1 MLPATV
7 SAHAIRFIPRN
18 RQVWAAAEGTRY
30 AHCFVMLDRKKGP
43 RNDKDDRVGYRRQ
56 SQLHENLEEPA
67 EEAPETIDK
76 AVRFEEPEDPE
87 AERRERGL

>member
-1 MLPATV
+1 
-7 SAHAIRFIPRN
+7 
-18 RQVWAAAEGTRY
+18 
-30 AHCFVMLDRKKGP
+30 MLDRKKGP

-67 EEAPETIDK
+67 EEAPESIDK

-87 AERRERGL
+87 AERKERN